1 MTKKR
6 TYMSFDLKSFYASVE
21 CVERGLDPFTT
32 NLIVADPSR
41 GERTICL
48 AATPA
53 IKAKLRIFGKPE
65 IHGHRRMGV
74 ILATADTVDAAR
86 EKAERAYNALEVEV
100 L

>member
-53 IKAKLRIFGKPE
+53 IKALGVKSRCRVYEIPVGIEYIMGKFPLKRPHHRWSVRYDIF
-65 IHGHRRMGV
+65 
-74 ILATADTVDAAR
+74 
-86 EKAERAYNALEVEV
+86 
-100 L
+100 